1 MILLKQLLE
10 AKAKTT
16 DFSAISKKTG
26 KMVYFDTKD
35 SMDTAVKAGTHDTS
49 KIKRNDTNT
58 SSSSDLFKGDY
69 EKERGGVLDTEKEK
83 STENNASE
91 EIIKGIKNMGYGS
104 YAELYRK
111 NKNGKLVQDV
121 KFTRENI
128 TPELIKKVADDE
140 GIDLNLLMKYG
151 LNTTITKKFDTLSR
165 GASLV
170 RKIPMINFVND
181 LIFQYVKTN
190 ERAPGKPAE
199 NDYYYELYS
208 ETKKEMSDFIKKEID
223 TFGDVVNKE
232 KSNNEELYNEISVED
247 ISNSL
252 SKIKDKI
259 VSKPTFTKKQIA
271 NVVNK
276 YKIDVN
282 RILKNPQIYL
292 DIIGYTPTNKELK
305 DFGYKNITEYVLTD
319 LGDTIYF
326 GKDNDVDSMSNLAN
340 FQLAYP
346 LKYKNL
352 SDEEWSSKIEDE
364 KKNPTTVDNALRNF
378 TQSESK
384 ENLMTDKVSDANAK
398 NQTKWVKEQSKKD
411 ANYGDNMF
419 EYQSL
424 ISKTALNKIDEQ
436 LKSSPPP
443 PIKAKALYRGM
454 AMKPSDYSKFMQS
467 FKEGNSIDLPIS
479 SFSFDPTIATGFS
492 NNVNNDNAL
501 IDKSNNQS
509 VMIKVVNQKNEFNGF
524 AMNANIDNADRA
536 NADEFDS
543 GFAAWS
549 SQQEVL
555 MPSNNKYK
563 VMKAEVK
570 KMEDGRSFTVITLEQ
585 VGIKTEIK
593 LREFIDDKETDILKK
608 HLQYPNR
615 LSLLYKKGE
624 N

>member
-1 MILLKQLLE
+1 MILLKQLFE
-10 AKAKTT
+10 ANQKTT
-16 DFSAISKKTG
+16 DFSAISKETG
-26 KMVYFDTKD
+26 KMVYFNTKD
-35 SMDTAVKAGTHDTS
+35 NMDSAIKAGTHQSPKTKETDKKTA
-49 KIKRNDTNT
+49 
-58 SSSSDLFKGDY
+58 SSSDLFKGDY
-69 EKERGGVLDTEKEK
+69 EKERGGTVDNSGNT
-83 STENNASE
+83 AD
-91 EIIKGIKNMGYGS
+91 EIIKGINSMGYGMS
-104 YAELYRK
+104 VYLYRK

-121 KFTRENI
+121 RFSSREDI
-128 TPELIKKVADDE
+128 TPEIIKSTADE
-140 GIDLNLLMKYG
+140 YGIDLNLISKLGADTKIKNTEGRNESISQLMA
-151 LNTTITKKFDTLSR
+151 TLILS
-165 GASLV
+165 
-170 RKIPMINFVND
+170 D
-181 LIFQYVKTN
+181 LEAKQY
-190 ERAPGKPAE
+190 APDGVAA
-199 NDYYYELYS
+199 NDYYYERYS
-208 ETKKEMSDFIKKEID
+208 NSANEKANALKKGID
-223 TFGDVVNKE
+223 PSGADVNKE
-232 KSNNEELYNEISVED
+232 KSNKEELYNEISVED
-247 ISNSL
+247 VSNSL

-259 VSKPTFTKKQIA
+259 ISKPTFTKKQIA

-292 DIIGYTPTNKELK
+292 DITGYTPTNKDLK
-305 DFGYKNITEYVLTD
+305 NFGFKNITEYVLTD

-326 GKDNDVDSMSNLAN
+326 GKDNNVDSMSNLAN

-364 KKNPTTVDNALRNF
+364 KTNPTTVDNALRNF

-384 ENLMTDKVSDANAK
+384 ENSMTDKVSDANAK

-411 ANYGDNMF
+411 TNYGDNMF

-424 ISKTALNKIDEQ
+424 ISKTALNKINEQ

-454 AMKPSDYSKFMQS
+454 AMKPKDYSKFMQS
-467 FKEGNSIDLPIS
+467 FKEGSNIDLPIS

-509 VMIKVVNQKNEFNGF
+509 VIIKVVNQKNEFNGF

-593 LREFIDDKETDILKK
+593 LREFINDNETDILKK

>member
-1 MILLKQLLE
+1 MILLKQLFE
-10 AKAKTT
+10 ANQKTT
-16 DFSAISKKTG
+16 DFSAISKETG
-26 KMVYFDTKD
+26 KMVYFNTKD
-35 SMDTAVKAGTHDTS
+35 NMDSAIKAGTHQSPKTKETDKKTA
-49 KIKRNDTNT
+49 
-58 SSSSDLFKGDY
+58 SSSDLFKGDY
-69 EKERGGVLDTEKEK
+69 EKERGGTVDNSGNT
-83 STENNASE
+83 AD
-91 EIIKGIKNMGYGS
+91 EIIKGINSMGYGMS
-104 YAELYRK
+104 VYLYRK

-121 KFTRENI
+121 RFSSREDI
-128 TPELIKKVADDE
+128 TPEIIKSTADE
-140 GIDLNLLMKYG
+140 YGIDLNLISKLGADTKIKNTEGRNESISQLMA
-151 LNTTITKKFDTLSR
+151 TLILS
-165 GASLV
+165 
-170 RKIPMINFVND
+170 D
-181 LIFQYVKTN
+181 LEAKQY
-190 ERAPGKPAE
+190 APDGVAA
-199 NDYYYELYS
+199 NDYYYERYS
-208 ETKKEMSDFIKKEID
+208 NSANEKANALKKGID
-223 TFGDVVNKE
+223 PSGADVNKE
-232 KSNNEELYNEISVED
+232 KSNKEELYNEISVED
-247 ISNSL
+247 VSNSL

-259 VSKPTFTKKQIA
+259 ISKPTFTKKQIA

-292 DIIGYTPTNKELK
+292 DITGYTPTNKDLK
-305 DFGYKNITEYVLTD
+305 NFGFKNITEYVLTD

-326 GKDNDVDSMSNLAN
+326 GKDNNVDSMSNLAN

-364 KKNPTTVDNALRNF
+364 KTNPTTVDNALRNF

-384 ENLMTDKVSDANAK
+384 ENSMTDKVSDANAK

-411 ANYGDNMF
+411 TNYGDNMF

-424 ISKTALNKIDEQ
+424 ISKTALNKINEQ

-454 AMKPSDYSKFMQS
+454 AMKPKDYSKFMQS
-467 FKEGNSIDLPIS
+467 FKEGSNIDLPIS

-509 VMIKVVNQKNEFNGF
+509 VIIKVVNQKNEFNGF

-555 MPSNNKYK
+555 MPSNNKYN

-593 LREFIDDKETDILKK
+593 LREFINDNETDILKK

>member
-1 MILLKQLLE
+1 MATLILSDLE
-10 AKAKTT
+10 AKQYAP
-16 DFSAISKKTG
+16 D
-26 KMVYFDTKD
+26 
-35 SMDTAVKAGTHDTS
+35 
-49 KIKRNDTNT
+49 
-58 SSSSDLFKGDY
+58 
-69 EKERGGVLDTEKEK
+69 GV
-83 STENNASE
+83 A
-91 EIIKGIKNMGYGS
+91 
-104 YAELYRK
+104 A
-111 NKNGKLVQDV
+111 
-121 KFTRENI
+121 
-128 TPELIKKVADDE
+128 
-140 GIDLNLLMKYG
+140 
-151 LNTTITKKFDTLSR
+151 
-165 GASLV
+165 
-170 RKIPMINFVND
+170 
-181 LIFQYVKTN
+181 
-190 ERAPGKPAE
+190 
-199 NDYYYELYS
+199 NDYYYERYS
-208 ETKKEMSDFIKKEID
+208 NSANEKANALKKGID
-223 TFGDVVNKE
+223 PSGADVNKE
-232 KSNNEELYNEISVED
+232 KSNKEELYNEISVED
-247 ISNSL
+247 VSNSL

-259 VSKPTFTKKQIA
+259 ISKPTFTKKQIA

-276 YKIDVN
+276 YKIAVN

-292 DIIGYTPTNKELK
+292 DITGYTPTNKDLK
-305 DFGYKNITEYVLTD
+305 NFGFKNITEYVLTD

-326 GKDNDVDSMSNLAN
+326 GKDNNVDSMSNLAN

-384 ENLMTDKVSDANAK
+384 ENSMTDKVSDANAK

-411 ANYGDNMF
+411 TNYGDNMF

-436 LKSSPPP
+436 LKLSPPP

-454 AMKPSDYSKFMQS
+454 AMKPKDYSKFMQS
-467 FKEGNSIDLPIS
+467 FKEGSNIDLPIS

-509 VMIKVVNQKNEFNGF
+509 VIIKVVNQKNEFNGF

-593 LREFIDDKETDILKK
+593 LREFINDKETDILKK